1 MSDENELGIAPE
13 GQTADTTKT
22 AAEDPYFVRDGK
34 AYTGE
39 GDPIDLEAAAKDDS
53 EAEKTEEEPKKPEKP
68 AKKARPSIGD
78 AWNEVKAAKRE
89 TRLANEAAKAELEA
103 AQAARAELEAQTQLL
118 KTDFRGFL
126 KKNGMSLR
134 DLLEADLKETDATPE
149 ERERK
154 ALQGDLG
161 SVKEE
166 LARVQ
171 AELAAAR
178 EEKLAAQDMET
189 LKTVAAERAEEYP
202 LLAARIEKLAPEIR
216 NAYYAHEQKTGKA
229 PPLDELFQAY
239 ENYLNDLGVQAPPKH
254 PATSRPGIKRP
265 GSAQRKGATLAES
278 AEEEPDDEGNDA
290 PSGGPANLTNRM
302 ASQRVSN
309 GNRPMTRE
317 ERLAQATAL
326 LGGD

>member
-39 GDPIDLEAAAKDDS
+39 GDPIELDAAAKDDS
-53 EAEKTEEEPKKPEKP
+53 DPEKP
-68 AKKARPSIGD
+68 ADDPKKQEKAGKKPRPSIGD
-78 AWNEVKAAKRE
+78 AWNEVKAAKKE
-89 TRLANEAAKAELEA
+89 TRLDREAARADREA
-103 AQAARAELEAQTQLL
+103 AQAELAELKAERQLL
-118 KTDFRGFL
+118 NTDFRGFL
-126 KKNGMSLR
+126 KQKGMSLR

-154 ALQGDLG
+154 AMAGTVDEVR
-161 SVKEE
+161 SE
-166 LARVQ
+166 LAQVK

-189 LKTVAAERAEEYP
+189 LKSVATERAEDYP

-239 ENYLNDLGVQAPPKH
+239 ENYLTDLGVQAPPKQ

-309 GNRPMTRE
+309 GKRPITRE